1 MYRSENNVHHPQFN
15 NHMNKVHEGYQP
27 LAISSRPNVIE
38 AVALHVTR
46 AGQIQASLMLADG
59 GSYGRWLFGHGG

>member
-1 MYRSENNVHHPQFN
+1 MI
-15 NHMNKVHEGYQP
+15 KVHEGYQP